1 MSGGV
6 YKTGEPTPV
15 RRDRSVRPVTWR
27 CRQQV
32 TGRVA
37 GATGVTGNVE
47 PPSFTVGIE
56 EEFKIVD
63 LETRDLVR
71 DLPDGMMEE
80 IADRAEGQ
88 VGPEFMRSQIE
99 VGTPVC
105 ASIKEARRELAK
117 LRSAVAEVAAVHG
130 LAPISAST
138 HPFAAWT
145 DQLNTDKERYNA
157 LAEAMGGV
165 ARRLLISGM
174 HVHAGIEDEEL
185 RIDLMNQVSYFMP
198 HLLAIST
205 SSPFWH
211 GIETGLKSYRTS
223 VFRALPRTG
232 LLDEFSSWTEYRR
245 HVDVLMQAGVIED
258 ATKLWWDLRPSDRYP
273 TLEMRASDICTN
285 IDDGMTVAA
294 TYLSLLRMLYRSR
307 MGNQRWRQYSRM
319 LLSENTWR
327 AQRYGTSDGL
337 IDFGKGTI
345 VPYADL
351 YNEMMVI
358 LADDAAALDCVEEME
373 HGRVILERGTSADRQ
388 LDVYHRS
395 LAEGATQIEALRA
408 VVDFLVE
415 ETVAGL

>member
-1 MSGGV
+1 VST
-6 YKTGEPTPV
+6 TGSEPT
-15 RRDRSVRPVTWR
+15 
-27 CRQQV
+27 
-32 TGRVA
+32 
-37 GATGVTGNVE
+37 
-47 PPSFTVGIE
+47 FTVGIE
-56 EEFKIVD
+56 EEYKIVD
-63 LETRDLVR
+63 LATGDLVR
-71 DLPDGMMEE
+71 DLPDGMMERIGE
-80 IADRAEGQ
+80 AAQGQ

-105 ASIKEARRELAK
+105 GSIGELRTQLAR
-117 LRSAVAEVAAVHG
+117 LRLAVATEAGRHD

-138 HPFAAWT
+138 HPSAAWT
-145 DQLNTDKERYNA
+145 DQINTDKERYNA

-174 HVHAGIEDEEL
+174 HVHVGVEDEEL

-223 VFRALPRTG
+223 VFRAVPRTG
-232 LLDEFSSWTEYRR
+232 LPDEFTSWSDYRR
-245 HVDVLMQAGVIED
+245 HVTVLVEAGVIED
-258 ATKLWWDLRPSDRYP
+258 ATRLWWDLRPSDRYP

-294 TYLSLLRMLYRSR
+294 MYLSLLRMLYRR
-307 MGNQRWRQYSRM
+307 RKGNQRWRTYSRM
-319 LLSENTWR
+319 LLSENMWR
-327 AQRYGTSDGL
+327 AQRYGTSAGL

-345 VPYADL
+345 VPYAEL
-351 YNEMMVI
+351 YEEI
-358 LADDAAALDCVEEME
+358 LELVADDAAEIGCTAELE
-373 HGRVILERGTSADRQ
+373 HGRTILERGTSADRQ
-388 LDVYHRS
+388 LAVYHEA
-395 LAEGATQIEALRA
+395 LDQGAEAPEALRK